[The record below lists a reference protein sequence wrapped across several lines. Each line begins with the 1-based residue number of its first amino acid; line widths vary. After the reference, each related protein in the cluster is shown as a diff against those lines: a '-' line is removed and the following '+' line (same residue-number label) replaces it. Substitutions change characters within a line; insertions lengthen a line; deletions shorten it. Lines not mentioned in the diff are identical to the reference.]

1 MPDPTHNDTI
11 GGLVPD
17 NEAISFFEQILQSMP
32 DDRVSIE
39 VLAQAY
45 EGNGET
51 AKARDLLMRLARVIE
66 RDGDLESGRQ
76 LQPRL
81 ATYAGHAEAD
91 AALAQLVLFLAGASG
106 NKAPGITAPTA
117 SAGPTPAAPAP
128 SGSTISQAMQRI
140 QGAMERRAIVTQE
153 LDFAWLL
160 HEQGILSEDQY
171 ASVVSDITDL
181 SASPT
186 PLPIS
191 VLHLFQDRQ
200 IPNIDRVLNFAAEKS
215 GAPLLP
221 LSSFE
226 PQAAAYQLLPL
237 EYMIIKGV
245 IPFEVIARDLLVATL
260 NPLNDA
266 LHEEL
271 EKLTG
276 RRCHFYLV
284 QPSEYDVS
292 IDKVR
297 KQLQTDSADGK
308 H

>member
-1 MPDPTHNDTI
+1 MPDSTNNAAVS
-11 GGLVPD
+11 GLVPD

-32 DDRVSIE
+32 DDRVSLE
-39 VLAQAY
+39 VLSQAY
-45 EGNGET
+45 EGTGE
-51 AKARDLLMRLARVIE
+51 AEKVRDLLVRLARVIE
-66 RDGDLESGRQ
+66 RDGDLEAARQ

-81 ATYAGHAEAD
+81 TLHIGHAETD
-91 AALAQLVLFLAGASG
+91 TALDQLRRFLAGTGGDQA
-106 NKAPGITAPTA
+106 ATTRATAP
-117 SAGPTPAAPAP
+117 SAAPSP
-128 SGSTISQAMQRI
+128 SNLSQAMQRI
-140 QGAMERRAIVTQE
+140 QGATERRSMVSQE

-181 SASPT
+181 SASDT

-200 IPNIDRVLNFAAEKS
+200 LPNIDRVLTLAAEKS

-226 PQAAAYQLLPL
+226 PQAAAYSLLPL
-237 EYMIIKGV
+237 DYLIIKGV
-245 IPFEVIARDLLVATL
+245 IPFELIARDLLVATL
-260 NPLNDA
+260 NPLNEA

-284 QPSEYDVS
+284 QPSEFDIS
-292 IDKVR
+292 IDRIR
-297 KQLQTDSADGK
+297 KQTQAEAASGNK
-308 H
+308 